1 MLAKFVPP
9 PLLSLPLLPPFFVV
23 SIFSNRHFC
32 CTRPPPPLPPSF
44 RANPHVFGCLPPC
57 SLSSVRGV
65 CRKLGQ
71 GEVGYVATT
80 HTMSGV
86 YRKWDCQ
93 RRNPVDTTWK
103 TTPKNKEVGED
114 LTKRVVP
121 GASKG
126 QVSTTS
132 TIASVPMIRNV
143 TNRSFFC
150 KWNTLSFCKT
160 RLFFVMSE
168 STGTSEMVVE
178 NLRNRFH
185 VWV

>member
-1 MLAKFVPP
+1 MLVTIATVA
-9 PLLSLPLLPPFFVV
+9 
-23 SIFSNRHFC
+23 
-32 CTRPPPPLPPSF
+32 PSF
-44 RANPHVFGCLPPC
+44 RTNHHHPFFSCCLP
-57 SLSSVRGV
+57 LYSSRFSSTRGV

-103 TTPKNKEVGED
+103 TTPKNKEMDKD

-126 QVSTTS
+126 QVSKTFYDGVCS
-132 TIASVPMIRNV
+132 NDMMNIVK
-143 TNRSFFC
+143 NRSFVQAKHAC
-150 KWNTLSFCKT
+150 KKHACKKHAFKKHAFKT
-160 RLFFVMSE
+160 RFPFCPFCEKKSIGSSE
-168 STGTSEMVVE
+168 
-178 NLRNRFH
+178 NRN
-185 VWV
+185 